1 MSGLP
6 TIAIVDD
13 DPGILRSIDSLI
25 RSAGMTG
32 TVFDCAE
39 AFLEA
44 PGHSHF
50 DCLVTDVHMSGISG
64 LDLREELMRR
74 GSPPPTIIMT
84 AFPTPRLTRTCA
96 ERWHWRVPDEAC
108 RSGRTAGDNYGS
120 VERHE
125 DNRDNAVS
133 P

>member
-32 TVFDCAE
+32 TVFACAE

-44 PGHSHF
+44 SGHSHF

-84 AFPTPRLTRTCA
+84 AFPTPALRERAQRDGIGAFLTKPVDPDELLATITAAVSATRTT
-96 ERWHWRVPDEAC
+96 E
-108 RSGRTAGDNYGS
+108 TML
-120 VERHE
+120 
-125 DNRDNAVS
+125 
-133 P
+133 